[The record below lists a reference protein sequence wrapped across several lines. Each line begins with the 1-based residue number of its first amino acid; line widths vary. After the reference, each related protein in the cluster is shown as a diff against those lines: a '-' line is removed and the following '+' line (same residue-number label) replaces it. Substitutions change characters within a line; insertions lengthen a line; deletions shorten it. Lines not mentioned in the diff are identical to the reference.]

1 MCLFVCDLQNNMIE
15 TTQTPASS
23 RSVTAIVMVAALGY
37 FVDIYDLLLFGIVR
51 VPSLISLGYEKGSP
65 LLTQKGE
72 FLITMQ
78 MFGMLI
84 GGILWGVI
92 GDKKGRLSVLFG
104 SIFLYSIA
112 NIANGMVDTV
122 AAYATWR
129 FIAGVGLAGELGAGI
144 TLVAEVMP
152 KEKRGVGT
160 MIVASV
166 GLTGAVVANLVYRF
180 SSDWRLCYYIG
191 GGLGLGLLLLRI
203 GVSESGMFKTAQSE
217 KVSRGNFVALFT
229 DGKRLGKYLRCIL
242 IGMPTWYVIGV
253 LVTFS
258 PEFAKALGIEG
269 EVKGGDAIMY
279 AYTGIVLGDLAT
291 GALSQLLK
299 SRLRVMYIFLAMT
312 AVTVLIY
319 LNAYGVSVGTL
330 YLLCGLL
337 GFVTGFWVIFVTIS
351 AEQFGTNLRA
361 TVTTTTPNFVR
372 GALPLILFLFT
383 FFQNQLAH
391 LGSGPA
397 RINAGLIVGAIVILI
412 SGIALRGLKETFHED
427 LNYVEQL

>member
-1 MCLFVCDLQNNMIE
+1 MIK
-15 TTQTPASS
+15 TAQTPQSS
-23 RSVTAIVMVAALGY
+23 RSVNAIVLVAALGY

-51 VPSLISLGYEKGSP
+51 VPSLIDLGYKAGSP
-65 LLTQKGE
+65 ALTEQGV
-72 FLITMQ
+72 FLIDMQ
-78 MFGMLI
+78 MYGMLI
-84 GGILWGVI
+84 GGILWGVL
-92 GDKKGRLSVLFG
+92 GDKRGRLSVLFG

-112 NIANGMVDTV
+112 NIANGMVNTV
-122 AAYATWR
+122 EAYAAWR
-129 FIAGVGLAGELGAGI
+129 FIAGIGLAGELGAGI

-166 GLTGAVVANLVYRF
+166 GLTGAVVANLIYRF
-180 SSDWRLCYYIG
+180 SNDWRLCYYIG

-217 KVSRGNFVALFT
+217 SVSRGNFLALFT
-229 DGKRLGKYLRCIL
+229 NGKRLARYLRCIL
-242 IGMPTWYVIGV
+242 IGMPTWFVIGI
-253 LVTFS
+253 LVTFA
-258 PEFAKALGIEG
+258 PEFAKALGVVG

-291 GALSQLLK
+291 GGLSQLLK
-299 SRLRVMYIFLAMT
+299 SRLRVMYIFLTMSAIS
-312 AVTVLIY
+312 VLIY
-319 LNAYGVSVGTL
+319 LNAYGVTAGML
-330 YLLCGLL
+330 YFLCGLL

-372 GALPLILFLFT
+372 GALPLINI
-383 FFQNQLAH
+383 FFYFCQERLSY
-391 LGSGPA
+391 LGPYEA
-397 RINAGLIVGAIVILI
+397 RINAGLIVGGVIILI
-412 SGIALRGLKETFHED
+412 SGLALRGLRETFHTD

>member
-1 MCLFVCDLQNNMIE
+1 MIE
-15 TTQTPASS
+15 TAQTTPSS
-23 RSVTAIVMVAALGY
+23 RSVNAVVLVAALGY

-65 LLTQKGE
+65 LLTQQGE

-78 MFGMLI
+78 MLGMLI

-92 GDKKGRLSVLFG
+92 GDKRGRLSVLFG

-122 AAYATWR
+122 TAYAAWR
-129 FIAGVGLAGELGAGI
+129 FIAGIGLAGELGAGI

-152 KEKRGVGT
+152 KEKRGIGT

-180 SSDWRLCYYIG
+180 SNDWRLCYYIG
-191 GGLGLGLLLLRI
+191 GGLGLALLLLRI

-229 DGKRLGKYLRCIL
+229 NGKRLGKYLRCIL
-242 IGMPTWYVIGV
+242 IGMPTWFVIGV

-291 GALSQLLK
+291 GALSQVLK
-299 SRLRVMYIFLAMT
+299 SRLRVMYIFLSMSAIT
-312 AVTVLIY
+312 IIVY
-319 LNAYGVSVGTL
+319 LNAYEVSVGTL
-330 YLLCGLL
+330 YFLCGML

-372 GALPLILFLFT
+372 GALPLILLLFT
-383 FFQNQLAH
+383 FFQNQLAY

-397 RINAGLIVGAIVILI
+397 RINAGLIVGGIIILI
-412 SGIALRGLKETFHED
+412 SGLALRGLRETFHED